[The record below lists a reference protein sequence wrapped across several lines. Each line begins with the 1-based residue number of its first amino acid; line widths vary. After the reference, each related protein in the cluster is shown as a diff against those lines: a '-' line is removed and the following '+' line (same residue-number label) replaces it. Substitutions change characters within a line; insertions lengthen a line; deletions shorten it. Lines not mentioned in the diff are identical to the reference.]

1 MSALKESTK
10 KEENDNSVSEIS
22 DNVMSNQTFSPG
34 ETALDPM
41 QCSREN
47 VTPNSDQADLLTHV
61 SFIDSICADG
71 PAKAAYVNGS
81 TSPNISD
88 EILLDISKNVPGFL
102 PKSLHAQNSTVTT
115 NIQFEENDPLRKDR
129 EMTIRQMLT
138 AEDVE
143 HRGIWGFDAES
154 PENSLDS
161 YDDGSDLSW
170 NPQREFMKFLLDDHD
185 RSETEEKIPTVSPS
199 ISHRKRKRKM
209 DMVVMVDPSEDLY
222 TDLNLDSKNDHLG
235 DGTQTDNGGVNK
247 GDPQWKQPG
256 AHSAKN
262 LPYSNGT
269 TVAFKHFFP
278 KPAKNRKSQK
288 LGFVKENLSTDSG
301 SEEEPM
307 FFPSNSKFKDKSHSR
322 RHMKNRSNA
331 PHQKPFICKE
341 CGRAF
346 FDHNS
351 LLKHITIH
359 QSKRKKCVEEIKG
372 TDKLTDE
379 GKDARFQCPQCTF
392 GTNCPNTFVQHAKT
406 HEKDKRYYHC
416 EKCNYVAM
424 NETELKGHM
433 LCEHCV
439 SDAQYLIIGK
449 QDGLEEENDASDIN
463 SATSCPALFSC
474 KVCPFKTKN
483 KNILRSHVERLHQQ
497 IFGGDSEDLHSLE
510 SNENR
515 SPTKQ
520 SSSFCRLP
528 SAGSQSTEKEPEH
541 LLSVNSRKKESS
553 VSDQTQR
560 LLQMDKAKQKDTTN
574 DKLRKNESRLD
585 KSIKTL
591 LSRKRHNEHNGSESK
606 SNQKSDKVTI
616 KAKCPDLGNDRG
628 DDSLDPE
635 TTVSGKDR
643 TASLSKTKRDLFSMK
658 EESSLT
664 ALKSDGNGRSCEG
677 LTSCN
682 DDFAQIEKSSS
693 NYERSPLGKSAL
705 KKSPSKRKMSTPFHN
720 MQGQH
725 ILIDFPKCR
734 QIFKKKDMIEM
745 YKEVNNEDG
754 FVHNSTHNSS
764 SQLTTPEVNDGLYIN
779 SQFLSKRS
787 APTKGS
793 PRASIGHLDQDPDSP
808 QMFSIKE
815 EYMETE
821 VCGDTSESNST
832 VNHGA
837 HADFEADLKSCP
849 YCPALFE
856 SGVGLSNHIRGHL
869 HRVGLSYN
877 ARHAVSVA
885 QVACQD
891 KVPPIRRRMVAV
903 PQVKAEEDSPQPE
916 QLLEPSSEE
925 QAEQPA
931 ELTCPLCREWFDTR
945 TGLSNHVRGHL
956 KRLGKACSSSTTK
969 SPVIILKELMRD
981 KKQFQL
987 KLQALEKKCRA
998 SNTLYPFRLSNGL
1011 IFSTAKV
1018 QRFGQGGK
1026 RQGHV
1031 SAQAEEEKTKTETK
1045 DGMKESPSSDLIGIL
1060 KKRRAHEEVKVKS
1073 PPQTA
1078 RKALLLS
1085 PVKERVS
1092 PLHFKTLPNSIS
1104 EKSELNRKVCVHC
1117 NTTFHSGVSLSN
1129 HLRAYARRQRNA
1141 LLEGTTY
1148 DCKQRKQRSRS
1159 GSKKKT
1165 FPMLHTPEEI
1175 YRLTCR
1181 FCDLVFQGPL
1191 SVQEDW
1197 VKHLQ
1202 RHIMNTAVP
1211 RTGAGMVE
1219 VSCFPEEPSSDTEPQ
1234 TQPSAIQTSS

>member
-1 MSALKESTK
+1 MSALKESPK
-10 KEENDNSVSEIS
+10 KEENDNSMSEIS
-22 DNVMSNQTFSPG
+22 ENVMSKQTFSP
-34 ETALDPM
+34 EESALDPSM
-41 QCSREN
+41 QCPCEN
-47 VTPNSDQADLLTHV
+47 ITTNSDQADLLTHV

-102 PKSLHAQNSTVTT
+102 PKSLHAQNSTVTA
-115 NIQFEENDPLRKDR
+115 NIQFEESDPVRKDR

-154 PENSLDS
+154 PENSVDS
-161 YDDGSDLSW
+161 YDDGNDLGW
-170 NPQREFMKFLLDDHD
+170 NPQREFMKFLLEDHD
-185 RSETEEKIPTVSPS
+185 RSETEEKISTVSPS
-199 ISHRKRKRKM
+199 VSHRKRKRKM

-235 DGTQTDNGGVNK
+235 DGSQIDNGTVNK
-247 GDPQWKQPG
+247 GEPQWKRPG
-256 AHSAKN
+256 SHSAVSKN

-269 TVAFKHFFP
+269 TVAFKRFFP
-278 KPAKNRKSQK
+278 KPAKNRTSQK

-301 SEEEPM
+301 SEEEAM

-331 PHQKPFICKE
+331 PNQKPFICKE

-359 QSKRKKCVEEIKG
+359 QNKREKFVEEIKG
-372 TDKLTDE
+372 TDKLKDE
-379 GKDARFQCPQCTF
+379 GKDARLQCPQCTF

-406 HEKDKRYYHC
+406 HEKDKR
-416 EKCNYVAM
+416 
-424 NETELKGHM
+424 
-433 LCEHCV
+433 
-439 SDAQYLIIGK
+439 
-449 QDGLEEENDASDIN
+449 
-463 SATSCPALFSC
+463 
-474 KVCPFKTKN
+474 
-483 KNILRSHVERLHQQ
+483 
-497 IFGGDSEDLHSLE
+497 
-510 SNENR
+510 
-515 SPTKQ
+515 
-520 SSSFCRLP
+520 LP
-528 SAGSQSTEKEPEH
+528 SAGSQSPEKEAQQ
-541 LLSVNSRKKESS
+541 LLSEDSRKNESM
-553 VSDQTQR
+553 VSDQTPR
-560 LLQMDKAKQKDTTN
+560 ILQMDKMKQKDTAN
-574 DKLRKNESRLD
+574 DKLPKNESRLD
-585 KSIKTL
+585 KSINTL
-591 LSRKRHNEHNGSESK
+591 LSRKRHNEYNGSESK
-606 SNQKSDKVTI
+606 SNKMSDKVTI
-616 KAKCPDLGNDRG
+616 TTKCPDLGKDCI

-635 TTVSGKDR
+635 ATLSGKDG
-643 TASLSKTKRDLFSMK
+643 TASLSKSKRELFTVK
-658 EESSLT
+658 EGGSVGS
-664 ALKSDGNGRSCEG
+664 LKSDGSSCEG
-677 LTSCN
+677 VISSN
-682 DDFAQIEKSSS
+682 DDGSQSEKSSS
-693 NYERSPLGKSAL
+693 SCEHLPLGKPAL

-734 QIFKKKDMIEM
+734 QIFKKTDVSEKYM
-745 YKEVNNEDG
+745 EVNKEDG
-754 FVHNSTHNSS
+754 FIHNSSHNSS
-764 SQLTTPEVNDGLYIN
+764 SHLTTPEFKDALYTN
-779 SQFLSKRS
+779 SQFLRKRS
-787 APTKGS
+787 TPTKGS
-793 PRASIGHLDQDPDSP
+793 PRASDGHLERDLDSL
-808 QMFSIKE
+808 QMLSIKE
-815 EYMETE
+815 ECMETE
-821 VCGDTSESNST
+821 VCGDMSESSSAL
-832 VNHGA
+832 NHGA
-837 HADFEADLKSCP
+837 RSGFEIDLKSCP

-885 QVACQD
+885 QVASQD
-891 KVPPIRRRMVAV
+891 KVPPVRRRMAAV
-903 PQVKAEEDSPQPE
+903 SQVKTEVDSPQPE
-916 QLLEPSSEE
+916 QPREHPPE
-925 QAEQPA
+925 QQSEQPS

-1011 IFSTAKV
+1011 VFSTAKV
-1018 QRFGQGGK
+1018 QRFGQSGK
-1026 RQGHV
+1026 QQGYV
-1031 SAQAEEEKTKTETK
+1031 SSRSVEDKKKPETK

-1060 KKRRAHEEVKVKS
+1060 KKRRAHEEAKAKS
-1073 PPQTA
+1073 LPQTA

-1085 PVKERVS
+1085 PVKERVP
-1092 PLHFKTLPNSIS
+1092 PLQHFKTLPNSIS
-1104 EKSELNRKVCVHC
+1104 EKSELNRKVCIHC
-1117 NTTFHSGVSLSN
+1117 NATFHSGVSLSN
-1129 HLRAYARRQRNA
+1129 HLRAYARRKRNA
-1141 LLEGTTY
+1141 LLEGSTY

-1165 FPMLHTPEEI
+1165 FPLLHTPEEI

-1219 VSCFPEEPSSDTEPQ
+1219 VTCFPEEPSSDTEPQ
-1234 TQPSAIQTSS
+1234 TQPSAMQASS

>member
-1 MSALKESTK
+1 MSALKESPK
-10 KEENDNSVSEIS
+10 KEENDNSMSEIS
-22 DNVMSNQTFSPG
+22 ENVMSKQTFSP
-34 ETALDPM
+34 EESALDPSM
-41 QCSREN
+41 QCPCEN
-47 VTPNSDQADLLTHV
+47 ITTNSDQADLLTHV

-102 PKSLHAQNSTVTT
+102 PKSLHAQNSTVTA
-115 NIQFEENDPLRKDR
+115 NIQFEESDPVRKDR

-154 PENSLDS
+154 PENSVDS
-161 YDDGSDLSW
+161 YDDGNDLGW
-170 NPQREFMKFLLDDHD
+170 NPQREFMKFLLEDHD
-185 RSETEEKIPTVSPS
+185 RSETEEKISTVSPS
-199 ISHRKRKRKM
+199 VSHRKRKRKM

-235 DGTQTDNGGVNK
+235 DGSQIDNGTVNK
-247 GDPQWKQPG
+247 GEPQWKRPG
-256 AHSAKN
+256 SHSAVSKN

-269 TVAFKHFFP
+269 TVAFKRFFP
-278 KPAKNRKSQK
+278 KPAKNRTSQK

-301 SEEEPM
+301 SEEEAM

-331 PHQKPFICKE
+331 PNQKPFICKE

-359 QSKRKKCVEEIKG
+359 QNKREKFVEEIKG
-372 TDKLTDE
+372 TDKLKDE
-379 GKDARFQCPQCTF
+379 GKDARLQCPQCTF

-416 EKCNYVAM
+416 EKCNYVAL

-433 LCEHCV
+433 LCEHRV
-439 SDAQYLIIGK
+439 SDDQYLIMGK
-449 QDGLEEENDASDIN
+449 QDGLEEQKYVSDRN
-463 SATSCPALFSC
+463 AATSCPTSFSC
-474 KVCPFKTKN
+474 KVCSFKTKN
-483 KNILRSHVERLHQQ
+483 KNILRSHVEILHRQ
-497 IFGGDSEDLHSLE
+497 IFGVNSKDDVHSLE
-510 SNENR
+510 SSKNR

-528 SAGSQSTEKEPEH
+528 SAGSQSPEKEAQQ
-541 LLSVNSRKKESS
+541 LLSEDSRKNESM
-553 VSDQTQR
+553 VSDQTPR
-560 LLQMDKAKQKDTTN
+560 ILQMDKMKQKDTAN
-574 DKLRKNESRLD
+574 DKLPKNESRLD
-585 KSIKTL
+585 KSINTL
-591 LSRKRHNEHNGSESK
+591 LSRKRHNEYNGSESK
-606 SNQKSDKVTI
+606 SNKMSDKVTI
-616 KAKCPDLGNDRG
+616 TTKCPDLGKDCI

-635 TTVSGKDR
+635 ATLSGKDG
-643 TASLSKTKRDLFSMK
+643 TASLSKSKRELFTVK
-658 EESSLT
+658 EGGSVGS
-664 ALKSDGNGRSCEG
+664 LKSDGSSCEG
-677 LTSCN
+677 VISSN
-682 DDFAQIEKSSS
+682 DDGSQSEKSSS
-693 NYERSPLGKSAL
+693 SCEHLPLGKPAL

-734 QIFKKKDMIEM
+734 QIFKKTDVSEKYM
-745 YKEVNNEDG
+745 EVNKEDG
-754 FVHNSTHNSS
+754 FIHNSSHNSS
-764 SQLTTPEVNDGLYIN
+764 SHLTTPEFKDALYTN
-779 SQFLSKRS
+779 SQFLRKRS
-787 APTKGS
+787 TPTKGS
-793 PRASIGHLDQDPDSP
+793 PRASDGHLERDLDSL
-808 QMFSIKE
+808 QMLSIKE
-815 EYMETE
+815 ECMETE
-821 VCGDTSESNST
+821 VCGDMSESSSAL
-832 VNHGA
+832 NHGA
-837 HADFEADLKSCP
+837 RSGFEIDLKSCP

-885 QVACQD
+885 QVASQD
-891 KVPPIRRRMVAV
+891 KVPPVRRRMA
-903 PQVKAEEDSPQPE
+903 QQS
-916 QLLEPSSEE
+916 
-925 QAEQPA
+925 EQPS

-1011 IFSTAKV
+1011 VFSTAKV
-1018 QRFGQGGK
+1018 QRFGQSGK
-1026 RQGHV
+1026 QQGYV
-1031 SAQAEEEKTKTETK
+1031 SSRSVEDKKKPETK

-1060 KKRRAHEEVKVKS
+1060 KKRRAHEEAKAKS
-1073 PPQTA
+1073 LPQTA

-1085 PVKERVS
+1085 PVKERVP
-1092 PLHFKTLPNSIS
+1092 PLQHFKTLPNSIS
-1104 EKSELNRKVCVHC
+1104 
-1117 NTTFHSGVSLSN
+1117 
-1129 HLRAYARRQRNA
+1129 A
-1141 LLEGTTY
+1141 Y

-1165 FPMLHTPEEI
+1165 FPLLHTPEEI

-1219 VSCFPEEPSSDTEPQ
+1219 VTCFPEEPSSDTEPQ
-1234 TQPSAIQTSS
+1234 TQPSAMQASS